1 MNIPG
6 WFPLGLTGLISFL
19 SNDSQESS
27 PAPQFK
33 RINSSAVSLLY
44 GPTLTSIH
52 DYWKNHSF
60 DYMDHCWQRDVSAFF
75 FSFLFFNTL
84 SRFVI
89 AFLPSNKCLSISWLQ
104 SPSTVILESKK
115 IKSAT
120 VSIFS
125 PSTCNEEMGLDTMI
139 FVCWMLSF
147 RSAFALSSFNF
158 LFSSS
163 LFSAVRVV
171 SSAYL
176 SLLIFLLAIL
186 IPACESSSPA
196 FQMMYF
202 AFKFFWGGRKIWNY
216 PRRAQLMIKTM
227 KRKKISGPRQKKK
240 VLGHLPQLDDKYI
253 SKYLF
258 QLFLSIILNL
268 HQWITI
274 LSRDPHIL

>member
-1 MNIPG
+1 MVQLSHPYMTTGKTIA
-6 WFPLGLTGLISFL
+6 LTIWTIVG
-19 SNDSQESS
+19 N
-27 PAPQFK
+27 
-33 RINSSAVSLLY
+33 VMSL
-44 GPTLTSIH
+44 H
-52 DYWKNHSF
+52 
-60 DYMDHCWQRDVSAFF
+60 FF
-75 FSFLFFNTL
+75 FSFLFFNML

-104 SPSTVILESKK
+104 SPSTVILESEK

-125 PSTCNEEMGLDTMI
+125 PSTCDEVMGLDTMI
-139 FVCWMLSF
+139 FVFWMLILSQLF
-147 RSAFALSSFNF
+147 PPSSFTVIKKLF
-158 LFSSS
+158 RFSS
-163 LFSAVRVV
+163 LSAIRVV

-196 FQMMYF
+196 FQMMYSS
-202 AFKFFWGGRKIWNY
+202 FKFFGGRRKIWNY
-216 PRRAQLMIKTM
+216 PRIAQLMIKTM

-258 QLFLSIILNL
+258 HFFLSIILNL

-274 LSRDPHIL
+274 LSRCPHVL